1 MKKKSVFIHGNLE
14 PCFLFPETDSEDGS
28 SMTKADPTDP
38 AGNQLSVLKPEMLV
52 GPMQPLPVKTKQFAP
67 HGHIVRADPNARPTD
82 VVEIS
87 EDIFEKEIYRENQ
100 DTEADKELGMSGIQ
114 P

>member
-1 MKKKSVFIHGNLE
+1 
-14 PCFLFPETDSEDGS
+14 
-28 SMTKADPTDP
+28 MTKNDPTDQT
-38 AGNQLSVLKPEMLV
+38 GNQLSVLKPEMLV

-67 HGHIVRADPNARPTD
+67 HGHIVRADPNAAPTD

-100 DTEADKELGMSGIQ
+100 DTEADKELGMSQYSAMIRNMPRGYKTFHTQ
-114 P
+114 LS